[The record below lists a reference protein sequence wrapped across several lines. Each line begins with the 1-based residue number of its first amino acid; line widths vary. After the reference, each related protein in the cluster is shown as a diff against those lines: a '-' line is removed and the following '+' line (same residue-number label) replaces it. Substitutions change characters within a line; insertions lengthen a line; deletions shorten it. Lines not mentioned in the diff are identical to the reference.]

1 MHKHYENEFK
11 QKILQLHI
19 GEGRSIRSLSQ
30 EYNVS
35 HGSITSWTTQFWKEW
50 EWAAKGGSDDHFSG
64 TDIAS
69 ELIHFAWYDE
79 TSEKGTHEVKRKEP
93 KWKCPYECWP
103 CTWSSPCF

>member
-35 HGSITSWTTQFWKEW
+35 YDSITSWTTQF
-50 EWAAKGGSDDHFSG
+50 
-64 TDIAS
+64 
-69 ELIHFAWYDE
+69 
-79 TSEKGTHEVKRKEP
+79 
-93 KWKCPYECWP
+93 
-103 CTWSSPCF
+103 